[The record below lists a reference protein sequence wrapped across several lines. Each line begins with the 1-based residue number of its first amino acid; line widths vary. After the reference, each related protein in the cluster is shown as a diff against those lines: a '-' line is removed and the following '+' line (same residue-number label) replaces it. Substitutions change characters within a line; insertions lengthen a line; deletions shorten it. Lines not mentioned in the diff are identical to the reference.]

1 MCEPATV
8 VHRQRCIIS
17 KVFGIHRK
25 KNLHPLRT
33 CVSVAWQG
41 FMVAGAEP
49 HVHIHTAQMALL
61 QIFAFIIIQI
71 WGLKIVFVK
80 KH

>member
-1 MCEPATV
+1 
-8 VHRQRCIIS
+8 
-17 KVFGIHRK
+17 
-25 KNLHPLRT
+25 
-33 CVSVAWQG
+33 
-41 FMVAGAEP
+41 MVAGAEP

-71 WGLKIVFVK
+71 WDLKIVFVK